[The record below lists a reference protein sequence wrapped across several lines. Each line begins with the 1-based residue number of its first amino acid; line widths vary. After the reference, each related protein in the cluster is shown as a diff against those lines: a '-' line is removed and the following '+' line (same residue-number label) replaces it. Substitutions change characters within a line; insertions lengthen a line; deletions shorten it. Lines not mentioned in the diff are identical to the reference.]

1 MALPATIE
9 ALLIPVLDRHG
20 CDLVLGTLRREEPG
34 LVLRLLI
41 ERRGSD
47 PDTGSG
53 VDLGLCRSISVDVSA
68 LLDAQDTIAERYTLE
83 VSSPG
88 IERPLAKPEDF
99 VRFVGRLILV
109 KTRQAIE
116 KRKRFEGVLRGLVSE
131 EIVLETEGEQ
141 QRIPLSLV
149 SQANLVF
156 RPQTGRSAGP
166 TRRR

>member
-1 MALPATIE
+1 MSLPTTIDK
-9 ALLIPVLDRHG
+9 LLLPVLERHS
-20 CDLVLGTLRREEPG
+20 CDLVLGTLRREAPG

-41 ERRGSD
+41 ERREAD
-47 PDTGSG
+47 PEQGSG

-68 LLDAQDTIAERYTLE
+68 VLDANDAISERYTLE

-88 IERPLAKPEDF
+88 IERPLTKPEDF
-99 VRFVGRLILV
+99 VRFAGKQVLV

-116 KRKRFEGVLRGLVSE
+116 KRKRFEGLLRGMENDDILL
-131 EIVLETEGEQ
+131 EIEGDME
-141 QRIPLSLV
+141 RIPLSLV

-156 RPQTGRSAGP
+156 RPQTGRNAGT